1 MARIK
6 KVHGEAF
13 KAKVALESVR
23 GELTANQIGSRYG
36 VHPTL
41 VNRWRKEL
49 IAGAGNIFSPSQGHS
64 WRQEGGR
71 PRQAGRRIVRADRQ
85 AEDGTGV
92 A

>member
-13 KAKVALESVR
+13 KAKVALESVH

-49 IAGAGNIFSPSQGHS
+49 IAGAVNIFSPSQCTRVARKTADHDKLAANCWS
-64 WRQEGGR
+64 R
-71 PRQAGRRIVRADRQ
+71 PAS
-85 AEDGTGV
+85 
-92 A
+92 